1 MSTASLP
8 DPTHTPTTDMACH
21 GPFEHQPTETFLAP
35 ARRTAML
42 QAALDGVTLG
52 TWDQRILA
60 WLCHWSD
67 TPTFLA
73 ILGWIERA
81 RTTAQA
87 THTDACQRDRHR
99 AFDTY
104 RLAMIDAP
112 EEARD
117 TARLLLDYLGP
128 HLDEP
133 PAGLPGWIYDRNGYD
148 TRPELPAGA

>member
-1 MSTASLP
+1 MSMASLP
-8 DPTHTPTTDMACH
+8 DEPHTTDRAPCH
-21 GPFEHQPTETFLAP
+21 GPYQHPPVEFIAPTK
-35 ARRTAML
+35 RTAML
-42 QAALDGVTLG
+42 QAALDGVQLG
-52 TWDQRILA
+52 GWDTRILTHLTT
-60 WLCHWSD
+60 WCD

-81 RTTAQA
+81 RTTAQ
-87 THTDACQRDRHR
+87 THTSSRQRDHSR

-104 RLAMIDAP
+104 RLAMIDAL

-117 TARLLLDYLGP
+117 TARFLLDHLGS

-133 PAGLPGWIYDRNGYD
+133 LAGLPGWIYDRNGYD

>member
-8 DPTHTPTTDMACH
+8 DPSHTPAARH
-21 GPFEHQPTETFLAP
+21 GPYQQQPTEDFLAP
-35 ARRTAML
+35 APRTAML

-52 TWDQRILA
+52 TWDTRILT

-81 RTTAQA
+81 RVAA
-87 THTDACQRDRHR
+87 EAAHTSACQRDRHR
-99 AFDTY
+99 TFDAY
-104 RLAMIDAP
+104 RLAMIDAL
-112 EEARD
+112 EQARD
-117 TARLLLDYLGP
+117 TARLLLDHLGP
-128 HLDEP
+128 HLDQP